1 MDYIDQILLG
11 DCESILS
18 ELPDNSVDLIFTS
31 PPYAD
36 QRRHTYGG
44 VSPNE
49 YVDWFLPKAEQFL
62 RVLKPTGTFVLNIK
76 ERVVNG
82 ERHTYVL
89 ELILKM
95 RQQGWLWTEEFM
107 WHKKNSYP
115 GKWPNRFRDSWE
127 RLIQFNKHRH
137 FNMYQDE
144 VMVPVGDWAK
154 SRLTRLSETD
164 RTRDESKVNSGFG
177 KNVSNWVGR
186 DMVYPTN
193 VIHMSTECSNR
204 NHSAAFP
211 LELPTW
217 FIKLF
222 TAEGDL
228 VLDPFVGS
236 GTTVEAANCWGVA
249 TAASILIPNFIY
261 WQRPALWKSRP
272 ACWKAL
278 KLVRSIGSDSS
289 RPIAKTS
296 ISIHCCRRTKPYA
309 QYNIR
314 HAPLFPLPSS
324 FVIRKFVERQES

>member
-11 DCESILS
+11 DCETILA
-18 ELPDNSVDLIFTS
+18 EMPDNSVDLIFTS

-44 VSPNE
+44 VRPDE
-49 YVDWFLPKAEQFL
+49 YVDWFLPKAEQLL
-62 RVLKPTGTFVLNIK
+62 RVLKPTGTFILNIK

-89 ELILKM
+89 ELILEM
-95 RQQGWLWTEEFM
+95 RRQGWLWTEEFM

-137 FNMYQDE
+137 FNMYQE
-144 VMVPVGDWAK
+144 AVMVPVGDWAK
-154 SRLTRLSETD
+154 TRLNKLSETD

-177 KNVSNWVGR
+177 KNVSNWIGR
-186 DMVYPTN
+186 DMVYPNN
-193 VIHMSTECSNR
+193 VIHMSTECANR

-211 LELPTW
+211 LELPSW

-222 TAEGDL
+222 TTEGDL

-236 GTTVEAANCWGVA
+236 GTTAEAAKLLGRHY
-249 TAASILIPNFIY
+249 TGIDISPEFYEL
-261 WQRPALWKSRP
+261 ALSRIEEKQP
-272 ACWKAL
+272 RLLEKREGIAP
-278 KLVRSIGSDSS
+278 RSITSYFWPGG
-289 RPIAKTS
+289 RRWKTD
-296 ISIHCCRRTKPYA
+296 
-309 QYNIR
+309 
-314 HAPLFPLPSS
+314 
-324 FVIRKFVERQES
+324 